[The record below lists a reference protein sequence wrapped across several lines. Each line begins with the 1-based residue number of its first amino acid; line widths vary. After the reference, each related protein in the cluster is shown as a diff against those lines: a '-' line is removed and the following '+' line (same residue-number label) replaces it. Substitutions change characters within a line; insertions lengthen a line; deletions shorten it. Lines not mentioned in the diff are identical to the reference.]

1 MLEWK
6 RIFTNWKVIVVLVV
20 LLFSLISIYPNPF
33 KKGVVIKSVEKNSSA
48 MLAGVENPKPTAP
61 PMSKEIIISLNNVP
75 IKNLNDYYGFTSK
88 LKSNETVRVQ
98 TSKDSYVL
106 RTKDIRPENLGFRVD
121 NVPVT
126 NLKKGLDLQGGTRV
140 LLQPAEFVS
149 DDTMGLLLDS
159 LKERLNVYGL
169 SDIIVTEVRDRPG
182 FFGEGN
188 RFILVEIAGAT
199 EEEVVELIGK
209 QGKFEARIANA
220 SVFKGGN
227 DITYVCRTAECSGID
242 PNRGCGTVGGSWVCG
257 FMFSISLSPAA
268 AERQADATKNLEVI
282 TEPGRREGYLSE
294 PLKLFLDDSE
304 VDSLNIAEDLQ
315 GRAVTDISITGSGA
329 GVSEQDALFDSLENM
344 KRLQTVLITGSLPVK
359 LEITRIDTISPVLG
373 SRFISNALL
382 MGFVAIFAVVLVL
395 LVVYRRFRI
404 AVPILL
410 TSLSEIFIVLGIAAL
425 IGWNLDLAAIAGLII
440 SVGTGVNDQIVIV
453 DEALR
458 RRLSAERV
466 YNWKER
472 IKRAF
477 FVIFSAYATIIAAM
491 VPLLFAGAGLLK
503 GFALTTILGFTAGVF
518 ITRPAFAAIVEILI
532 GDDE

>member
-1 MLEWK
+1 MVDWK
-6 RIFTNWKVIVVLVV
+6 RIFTNWKVVFVLVV
-20 LLFSLISIYPNPF
+20 LLLALIAMYPNPF
-33 KKGVVIKSVEKNSSA
+33 NKGVVIKSVEKNSSA
-48 MLAGVENPKPTAP
+48 MIAGVENPKPVASV
-61 PMSKEIIISLNNVP
+61 MSKEVITSMNNVP
-75 IKNLNDYYGFTSK
+75 VSNVQDYYDFTSK
-88 LKSNETVRVQ
+88 LKPNQTVRVQ
-98 TSKDSYVL
+98 TSKDVYVL
-106 RTKDIRPENLGFRVD
+106 HTKDVSPQNLGLRID
-121 NVPVT
+121 NAPVT
-126 NLKKGLDLQGGTRV
+126 NLRKGLDLQGGTRV
-140 LLQPAEFVS
+140 LLKPAEEVS

-182 FFGEGN
+182 FLGEGN

-199 EEEVVELIGK
+199 EDEVVELIGK
-209 QGKFEARIANA
+209 QGKFEAKIANA

-227 DITYVCRTAECSGID
+227 DVTYVCRTAECSGID
-242 PNRGCGTVGGSWVCG
+242 PNRGCGTVSGSWVCG
-257 FMFSISLSPAA
+257 FMFSISLSPEA
-268 AERQADATKNLEVI
+268 AERQAVATKNLEVI
-282 TEPGRREGYLSE
+282 TEPGRRDGYLSE
-294 PLKLFLDDSE
+294 PLKLFLDDQE

-329 GVSEQDALFDSLENM
+329 GVSEQDALYDSLENM

-373 SRFISNALL
+373 TKFVNNALV
-382 MGFVAIFAVVLVL
+382 MAVAAIAAVVIVL
-395 LVVYRRFRI
+395 FVVYRRLRI
-404 AVPILL
+404 AIPIML
-410 TSLSEIFIVLGIAAL
+410 TALSEIFIVLGIAAL

-453 DEALR
+453 DEALQR
-458 RRLSAERV
+458 RHSADRAQ
-466 YNWKER
+466 NWKER
-472 IKRAF
+472 VKRAF
-477 FVIFSAYATIIAAM
+477 FVIFSAYATVTAAM